1 MIPNKKETKQQKKE
15 QLDNVLAFI
24 HKKNLAPRTYMH
36 EDTNTLRIHTFS
48 LNTYVELRMWLL
60 TTYPDSIPTEQT
72 ELLIQ
77 STWPAI

>member
-24 HKKNLAPRTYMH
+24 HKKNLAARTYIH

-48 LNTYVELRMWLL
+48 LSTYVELRMWLF
-60 TTYPDSIPTEQT
+60 TMYPDSIPTEQT
-72 ELLIQ
+72 ELLI
-77 STWPAI
+77 